1 MRPADVLQAASGRW
15 PEILVAI
22 GGISADQ
29 LCRREGPC
37 PHCSAGDP
45 QSTRFRWDSDEGD
58 GEWFCS
64 HCGGKAGSGGGG
76 NGLDLLSRLRGRGH
90 GPAALAPTAALVAQ
104 WLGMSSPQSTR
115 SFPRSAPSFPR
126 SAAPT
131 GRQAFHLLEAAGQV
145 ADGELY
151 VAQRGKGYQ
160 SRWLRWSEQAT
171 TEEVQAALLQAETE
185 AGFWGAEAATEEAE
199 EAAADAEPPKPV
211 GPPTTPGGKL
221 ASLQQH
227 ARELMAQ
234 PFAERMPLLR
244 VRAQELDITLRD
256 SELQQMIWRAR
267 REARGS
273 IEPIKPGDRIDFTP
287 DPWLWQ
293 GFVMAKALN
302 LLVALPKIG
311 KTSLMLAMIG
321 AWRQNQ
327 GSFLG
332 AQLIGACPP
341 VLVVGTDQPV
351 SDWGRMLQQVGLLDG
366 ETLASPIVGL
376 FHRGAP
382 LHLDAEGIERVAAFA
397 HDHPGLLI
405 LLDSVAATTGPLGLD
420 ENSAEIVEPI
430 NDLMEA
436 VAPHGATV
444 VAIHHA
450 SKGRAGQ
457 GATLASRGSTALPA
471 AASQVLA
478 LDRVQGN
485 PGAAPDR
492 RLVLRTEGRG
502 GLPEQILIERTDE
515 GWICHGSAEEV
526 QMAQHLL
533 TLEEKLTDR
542 QAEALEAIRSRWE
555 GDGLRTDAKGLG
567 AAVGSIGG
575 DERQLRRTME
585 QLQRKG
591 LLQAVTEVSLQGRV
605 RWFWP
610 VGGGDRTP
618 SRGDVSAAPF
628 VSEVSYPPSR
638 VDPGLRHK
646 PSHSKGADTSDTSDT
661 PGTPPRESVRR
672 VSYPPGQAITVD
684 GEPGWALVEVWPAE
698 GLTGLVM
705 VASPDGLQ
713 GQVEASSIVLA
724 E

>member
-1 MRPADVLQAASGRW
+1 VS
-15 PEILVAI
+15 
-22 GGISADQ
+22 
-29 LCRREGPC
+29 
-37 PHCSAGDP
+37 
-45 QSTRFRWDSDEGD
+45 
-58 GEWFCS
+58 
-64 HCGGKAGSGGGG
+64 
-76 NGLDLLSRLRGRGH
+76 
-90 GPAALAPTAALVAQ
+90 
-104 WLGMSSPQSTR
+104 
-115 SFPRSAPSFPR
+115 
-126 SAAPT
+126 
-131 GRQAFHLLEAAGQV
+131 GRQAFQLLEAAGQI
-145 ADGELY
+145 AEEEAY

-160 SRWLRWSEQAT
+160 SRWLRWSAEASPD
-171 TEEVQAALLQAETE
+171 EVQAVMLQAETE
-185 AGFWGAEAATEEAE
+185 AGVWGAAAAVEDVEAE
-199 EAAADAEPPKPV
+199 QPTAAAPTPPA
-211 GPPTTPGGKL
+211 GPTTTPAGKL
-221 ASLQQH
+221 AALQQH
-227 ARELMAQ
+227 ARELLAL
-234 PFAERMPLLR
+234 PFPERMPLLR
-244 VRAQELDITLRD
+244 VRAQDLDITLRD

-293 GFVMAKALN
+293 GFIMAKALN

-321 AWRQNQ
+321 AWRQSQ

-332 AQLIGACPP
+332 AQLIGGCPP

-351 SDWGRMLQQVGLLDG
+351 SDWGRMLQQVGLLEG

-397 HDHPGLLI
+397 QDHPGLLI
-405 LLDSVAATTGPLGLD
+405 LLDSVAACTGPLGLD

-436 VAPHGATV
+436 VTPHGATV

-457 GATLASRGSTALPA
+457 GATMASRGSTALPA
-471 AASQVLA
+471 AASQVLE
-478 LDRVQGN
+478 LSRVQTN

-502 GLPEQILIERTDE
+502 GLPEQILIERGDD
-515 GWICHGSAEEV
+515 GWICHGSADEV
-526 QMAQHLL
+526 QLAQHLL

-555 GDGLRTDAKGLG
+555 GDGLRTDAKALG
-567 AAVGSIGG
+567 AAVGAIGG

-618 SRGDVSAAPF
+618 SRGGVSDAPY
-628 VSEVSYPPSR
+628 VSEVSEPLSR

-646 PSHSKGADTSDTSDT
+646 PNQANGSDTSDTSDT
-661 PGTPPRESVRR
+661 PDSSPREGVRR

-684 GEPGWALVEVWPAE
+684 GEPGWALLAEVPDG
-698 GLTGLVM
+698 GLSGDVLVI
-705 VASPDGLQ
+705 SPDGLE
-713 GQVEASSIVLA
+713 GPVPCSSVA
-724 E
+724 FTTD

>member
-1 MRPADVLQAASGRW
+1 
-15 PEILVAI
+15 
-22 GGISADQ
+22 
-29 LCRREGPC
+29 
-37 PHCSAGDP
+37 
-45 QSTRFRWDSDEGD
+45 
-58 GEWFCS
+58 
-64 HCGGKAGSGGGG
+64 
-76 NGLDLLSRLRGRGH
+76 
-90 GPAALAPTAALVAQ
+90 
-104 WLGMSSPQSTR
+104 
-115 SFPRSAPSFPR
+115 
-126 SAAPT
+126 
-131 GRQAFHLLEAAGQV
+131 
-145 ADGELY
+145 
-151 VAQRGKGYQ
+151 
-160 SRWLRWSEQAT
+160 
-171 TEEVQAALLQAETE
+171 
-185 AGFWGAEAATEEAE
+185 
-199 EAAADAEPPKPV
+199 
-211 GPPTTPGGKL
+211 
-221 ASLQQH
+221 
-227 ARELMAQ
+227 
-234 PFAERMPLLR
+234 MPLLR
-244 VRAQELDITLRD
+244 VRAQDLDITLRD

-321 AWRQNQ
+321 AWRQSQ

-351 SDWGRMLQQVGLLDG
+351 SDWGRMLQQVGLLEG
-366 ETLASPIVGL
+366 ETLAAPIVGL

-397 HDHPGLLI
+397 RDHPGLLI
-405 LLDSVAATTGPLGLD
+405 LLDSVAACTGPLGLD

-436 VAPHGATV
+436 VTPHGATV

-478 LDRVQGN
+478 LDRVQVN

-502 GLPEQILIERTDE
+502 GLPEQILIERGDD

-526 QMAQHLL
+526 QLAQHLL

-567 AAVGSIGG
+567 AAVGAIGG

-610 VGGGDRTP
+610 VGGGDRTGDRTP
-618 SRGDVSAAPF
+618 SRGGVSGAPF

-646 PSHSKGADTSDTSDT
+646 PNQANGSDTSDTSDT
-661 PGTPPRESVRR
+661 PDSPPREGVRR
-672 VSYPPGQAITVD
+672 VSDPPGQAITVD
-684 GEPGWALVEVWPAE
+684 GEPGWRLVQAVPEA
-698 GLTGLVM
+698 GLSGQVL

-713 GQVEASSIVLA
+713 GMIDASSIALA
-724 E
+724 